1 MSKKTKGSVVNDI
14 LPEPADICVLK
25 EKYRDTKKDIC
36 DGRKIVLKCSR
47 TAVLKAAV
55 QTVDKAP
62 SCEGAFLVS

>member
-36 DGRKIVLKCSR
+36 DGKK
-47 TAVLKAAV
+47 
-55 QTVDKAP
+55 
-62 SCEGAFLVS
+62 